1 MFVHLYLETVCLVML
16 GVNIKNSSARAAAS
30 SRPSGW
36 RTARL
41 ITVTN
46 EVQSRFSRDEKAD
59 NAALAA
65 FDYF

>member
-1 MFVHLYLETVCLVML
+1 MFVHLYLGRVCLVML
-16 GVNIKNSSARAAAS
+16 GVNIKNSSARAVAS

-59 NAALAA
+59 NAARGLR
-65 FDYF
+65 DYF

>member
-1 MFVHLYLETVCLVML
+1 MFVPLYLVTVCLVIL
-16 GVNIKNSSARAAAS
+16 GVNIKNNSAQPRDP
-30 SRPSGW
+30 RGW

-59 NAALAA
+59 NAARGLR
-65 FDYF
+65 DYF